1 MRILILGGSAGQ
13 RGGVEAFCARAKQ
26 AIEQLSPDVVEHQNT
41 DTAFLSLR
49 KLPGLARGFYRLA
62 RQRRRPPDCV
72 WLQYSNL
79 PDLFYLPW
87 AKLLGFKV
95 LVTPHLG
102 ANWRSQ
108 SNPMLRTLS
117 QRLLGLSDRL
127 GLLSHTQETEL
138 AFPPDVPRSY
148 LRTFL
153 AACVISGEHA
163 PRRPEQKPLRLAHVS
178 RLSEGKG
185 TFHFVEVCRLLR
197 DRGIP
202 FTATIAGGADRATLE
217 RLDAAIEASG
227 LGAHIEMVGS
237 LAEPDYARLLA
248 STDILVHLST
258 VDSYPLIVIEAIA
271 CAAFPICIDLPGAA
285 YMVGTYAGHVVP
297 EQNCVTETADFIT
310 RTPLAELR
318 SDMEKAMRH
327 ARADYG
333 WSACVASLDAVMRE
347 TVEEAPGERVA
358 AC

>member
-1 MRILILGGSAGQ
+1 MRILILGGSTGQ

-26 AIEQLSPDVVEHQNT
+26 AIEQLSSTVVEQQNT

-49 KLPGLARGFYRLA
+49 KLPGIARGFYRLA
-62 RQRRRPPDCV
+62 RQRRQRPDCV

-108 SNPMLRTLS
+108 SNPMLRALS
-117 QRLLGLSDRL
+117 QRLLGFSGRL

-138 AFPPDVPRSY
+138 SFPPDVPRSY

-153 AACVISGEHA
+153 AACVISGEPA
-163 PRRPEQKPLRLAHVS
+163 PQRPGQGALRLAHVS

-202 FTATIAGGADRATLE
+202 FTATIAGGADRATLQ
-217 RLDAAIEASG
+217 RLSAAIEASG
-227 LGAHIEMVGS
+227 LTSHIEMVGS

-248 STDILVHLST
+248 ATNILVHLST

-297 EQNCVTETADFIT
+297 EQNCVEATVDFIA
-310 RTPLAELR
+310 RTPLAELHG
-318 SDMEKAMRH
+318 DMEKAVRH
-327 ARADYG
+327 VRSDYG
-333 WSACVASLDAVMRE
+333 WSACVASLDAALRE
-347 TVEEAPGERVA
+347 TTGEVSAERVT

>member
-13 RGGVEAFCARAKQ
+13 RGGVEAFCTRAKQ

-117 QRLLGLSDRL
+117 QHLLGLSDRL

-297 EQNCVTETADFIT
+297 EQNCVTATADFIT

-333 WSACVASLDAVMRE
+333 WSACVASLDAVVRE

>member
-26 AIEQLSPDVVEHQNT
+26 AIEQLSSSAVEQQNT

-49 KLPGLARGFYRLA
+49 KLPGIARGFYRLA
-62 RQRRRPPDCV
+62 QHRRQRPDCV

-108 SNPMLRTLS
+108 ANPMLRTLS

-138 AFPPDVPRSY
+138 SFPPNVPRSY

-153 AACVISGEHA
+153 AACVISGEPA

-197 DRGIP
+197 DRGVP
-202 FTATIAGGADRATLE
+202 FTATIAGGADHATLQ
-217 RLDAAIEASG
+217 RLEASIEASG
-227 LGAHIEMVGS
+227 LASHIEMVGS

-248 STDILVHLST
+248 ATDILVHLST

-285 YMVGTYAGHVVP
+285 YMVGTYAGHVVR
-297 EQNCVTETADFIT
+297 EQNCVEATADFIT

-318 SDMEKAMRH
+318 GEMEKTMRH

-333 WSACVASLDAVMRE
+333 WPACVASLDSVVRE
-347 TVEEAPGERVA
+347 TVGEVSAERVA
-358 AC
+358 AF

>member
-1 MRILILGGSAGQ
+1 MRILILGGSTGQ

-26 AIEQLSPDVVEHQNT
+26 AIEQLGTNVVEQQNA

-62 RQRRRPPDCV
+62 RQRHQPPDCI

-87 AKLLGFKV
+87 AKLFGFKV

-108 SNPMLRTLS
+108 SNPLLRTVS

-138 AFPPDVPRSY
+138 SFPPDVPRNY

-153 AACVISGEHA
+153 AANVISGEPT
-163 PRRPEQKPLRLAHVS
+163 PRRAEQRPLRLAHVS

-202 FTATIAGGADRATLE
+202 FTATIAGSADRAMLHRLE
-217 RLDAAIEASG
+217 TAIQTAGLASN
-227 LGAHIEMVGS
+227 IEIVGS
-237 LAEPDYARLLA
+237 LAEPDYARLLTE
-248 STDILVHLST
+248 TDVLVHLST

-271 CAAFPICIDLPGAA
+271 CGAFPICINLPGAA
-285 YMVGTYAGHVVP
+285 YMVETYAGHVVP
-297 EQNCVTETADFIT
+297 EHNCAATTADFIA
-310 RTPLAELR
+310 RKPLAELHGE
-318 SDMEKAMRH
+318 MEKAVRH
-327 ARADYG
+327 VRSDYG
-333 WSACVASLDAVMRE
+333 WSSCVVSLDAALRD
-347 TVEEAPGERVA
+347 TVEEVSAEHVA
-358 AC
+358 VC